1 MADIREL
8 TAKTLHTLKE
18 EGIISVGR
26 KAKSYVHTARTVGR
40 DAKDRVYKD
49 VLFINGCDESVP
61 HPARYRVTHQRE
73 QLAANNISTGEVYY
87 VNLQLDQ
94 VRYYRTFVFFR
105 CPYTDMIGEFI
116 KLAKKLNKRV
126 LFDIDDLVVDTKYTD
141 TIKYLDSMS
150 KEERALYDDGVM
162 RMG

>member
-1 MADIREL
+1 M
-8 TAKTLHTLKE
+8 
-18 EGIISVGR
+18 
-26 KAKSYVHTARTVGR
+26 
-40 DAKDRVYKD
+40 
-49 VLFINGCDESVP
+49 
-61 HPARYRVTHQRE
+61 THQRE

-162 RMG
+162 RMGRTLKLCDAAITTTEDLLKSWDIMYRKYLLTEIRLQKKCVRYQKKR